1 MRRGAVILSWLLLA
15 VISRGQSPAAAVLMS
30 STDGETA
37 NWMPSWYGQEDS
49 IGGIGATNVGAIAT
63 TDNGWLLDG
72 TNNYILCGK
81 PPSIAIGTDRYY
93 SMSAW
98 VWMPSIPTSTYY
110 MAVCGVGI
118 SAAKTRWVMWVR
130 NDATN
135 HAFVSL
141 GQLGYQYGTGSGGNL
156 TYLSNTWYHIA
167 MTLDRMG
174 SMRFYRNGTNLAS
187 CQLADSPVANLADS
201 MDYTSSGADFGIG
214 AYAGD
219 GNYKFK
225 GIIKNVCVWKN
236 RELTSDE
243 VVEIYNRG
251 PP

>member
-1 MRRGAVILSWLLLA
+1 MMRWLALILLA
-15 VISRGQSPAAAVLMS
+15 APSAFAQSSLDPRAAAVLMS

-37 NWMPSWYGQEDS
+37 NWMPSWYGQKDS
-49 IGGIGATNVGAIAT
+49 IGGIGATNVGTIAT
-63 TDNGWLLDG
+63 TDNGWVLDG
-72 TNNYILCGK
+72 TTNYILCGK
-81 PPSIAIGTDRYY
+81 PPSLAIGTDRYY

-98 VWMPSIPTSTYY
+98 VWMPSIPAGNYY
-110 MAVCGVGI
+110 MVVCGVGI
-118 SAAKTRWVMWVR
+118 SAPSTHWVMWVR

-135 HAFVSL
+135 HAFVTINTSAII
-141 GQLGYQYGTGSGGNL
+141 GTASDERL
-156 TYLSNTWYHIA
+156 TYLPNTWYHLV
-167 MTLDRMG
+167 MTMDRKG
-174 SMRFYRNGTNLAS
+174 SLRFYRNGTNLAS
-187 CQLADSPVANLADS
+187 CQLAGSPIENLNDS
-201 MDYTSSGADFGIG
+201 MDYPSNVDFGIG